1 MALIE
6 QALREEKFDLAQPL
20 VQPATLSAAKLKE
33 PPLVNRV
40 KDLSKDL
47 KDQKKE
53 YEAVQSARETLKDVS
68 GRSGGQ
74 FRGRP
79 VSVPVARPVECRP
92 AVARQG
98 R

>member
-53 YEAVQSARETLKDVS
+53 YEAVQSARETLKDSPDDPAANFAV
-68 GRSGGQ
+68 GRYQCLSRDQ
-74 FRGRP
+74 
-79 VSVPVARPVECRP
+79 
-92 AVARQG
+92 
-98 R
+98 